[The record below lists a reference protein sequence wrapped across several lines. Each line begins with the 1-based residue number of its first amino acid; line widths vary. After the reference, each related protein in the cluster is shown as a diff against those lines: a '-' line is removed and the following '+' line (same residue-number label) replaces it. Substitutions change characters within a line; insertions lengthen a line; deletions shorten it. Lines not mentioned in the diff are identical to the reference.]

1 MSRSLLCPACNSP
14 NDPAD
19 LRCRLCGAQ
28 LHRIVPVPTRRG
40 SPQQRIT
47 SDATFGTIVDSSPP
61 EPEDAKEEEPD
72 TPVVPAPPLLAELR
86 DRITSRAAD
95 SGQRFKPYGG
105 GRARTAKTEEARKLV
120 AKQLESAA
128 RAFRERRF
136 DAAIDHLLKAIAK
149 EDGDPRS
156 WILLGEA
163 YLRLERPYK
172 AAVGYLRALELDPD
186 NDNAWL
192 GLARSLRAMDDL
204 DAALVVLDRSVASNP
219 AITEAWSERG
229 IVLESLNRPV
239 DAAKSFQKALELRP
253 DHPTARVGFERL
265 SPMAQEMVPVPPP
278 ETTPPPASAPETPQP
293 ERAGPSSVPSTP
305 EEDDL
310 PDFAD
315 LAEMSR
321 PATTPPPKEG
331 AAPPGRVRTFVDG
344 LDEILGGG
352 VPKGHVVVVEGSAGT
367 MKSSLVFSILA
378 HAASEEGRNGLYLSL
393 HERTS
398 SLLSQMGS
406 LGLPLRVDR
415 GSLVVIDPRAAKGL
429 LDPRKDWLDA
439 FQAAVDGIRGKR
451 GLDLLAID
459 SLESL
464 ESLAQ
469 FQDPRRELLR
479 LFEWLRDSDI
489 TSFVISETPDPTLQ
503 GGGVPR
509 RSDQDFL
516 ADGVLHLAQHP
527 LSDRSVER
535 RIRVVKMR
543 GTRHDAGYHALV
555 FDVGNFKVARITG

>member
-1 MSRSLLCPACNSP
+1 M
-14 NDPAD
+14 
-19 LRCRLCGAQ
+19 RCRLCGAQ
-28 LHRIVPVPTRRG
+28 LHRIVPVPSRRPN
-40 SPQQRIT
+40 PQQRIT
-47 SDATFGTIVDSSPP
+47 GDGTFSALDEEGPP
-61 EPEDAKEEEPD
+61 KVEDAKGEEPE
-72 TPVVPAPPLLAELR
+72 TRVVPAPPLLAELR
-86 DRITSRAAD
+86 DRIASRAAD
-95 SGQRFKPYGG
+95 SGQRFKPYAGG
-105 GRARTAKTEEARKLV
+105 HARAAKTEEARKLV
-120 AKQLESAA
+120 GKQLESAA

-172 AAVGYLRALELDPD
+172 AAVGYLRSLDLDPN

-192 GLARSLRAMDDL
+192 GLARALRSMDDL

-253 DHPTARVGFERL
+253 DHPTARVGFDRL
-265 SPMAQEMVPVPPP
+265 SPMARETPP
-278 ETTPPPASAPETPQP
+278 EPAPEAAPEPAPEPETPLAEPAELAQP
-293 ERAGPSSVPSTP
+293 TQAAA
-305 EEDDL
+305 EDEL

-315 LAEMSR
+315 LAETTR
-321 PATTPPPKEG
+321 PA
-331 AAPPGRVRTFVDG
+331 AASTSPVSAAQSARIRTFVDG

-367 MKSSLVFSILA
+367 LKSSLVFSILA
-378 HAASEEGRNGLYLSL
+378 HAASEEGKHGLYLSL

-398 SLLSQMGS
+398 SLLAQVGS

-415 GSLVVIDPRAAKGL
+415 GSMVVIDPRAAKGL
-429 LDPRKDWLDA
+429 VDPRKDWLEA
-439 FQAAVDGIRGKR
+439 FQAAVEGIRGRR

-464 ESLAQ
+464 ASLAQ
-469 FQDPRRELLR
+469 FPDPRRELLR
-479 LFEWLRDSDI
+479 LFEWLRDSDV
-489 TSFVISETPDPTLQ
+489 TSFVISETPDPTVQ
-503 GGGVPR
+503 GGAVQR

-516 ADGVLHLAQHP
+516 ADGVIHLAQQP
-527 LSDRSVER
+527 VSDRAVER
-535 RIRVVKMR
+535 RLRVVKMR
-543 GTRHDAGYHALV
+543 GTHHETGYLDLSLSDGR
-555 FDVGNFKVARITG
+555 FRVARSRV